1 MKIVTKP
8 IPDKSHS
15 ILVWRDLTPGEGLPD
30 DKASYDFCCNLDHID
45 EDTCEVSRAMGDL
58 DDQVN
63 ILIGKVAIKLGY
75 KKLIFHRSIG
85 GPATHWATKV
95 SSGDGFDYYEV
106 DLVEA
111 QKVLANGIK

>member
-1 MKIVTKP
+1 MRIVATP

-15 ILVWRDLTPGEGLPD
+15 IRVWFSLEKGDELPE

-45 EDTCEVSRAMGDL
+45 DVTCEVSGAIGKL
-58 DDQVN
+58 NNEVN
-63 ILIGKVAIKLGY
+63 ILIGMKAIELGY
-75 KKLIFHRSIG
+75 KLLRFHRSIG

-95 SSGDGFDYYEV
+95 SSGEGFDYYEV